1 MMQEM
6 YKCKF
11 CNKICKNSNSL
22 RQHELHCKEN
32 LNRVSPSPNFKN
44 NGNSTRGKIWITN
57 NVEQKIV
64 LPKEYEEIYSKQGWI
79 KGQSK
84 KYRDTLKGK
93 SKGIASSVEA
103 EIERRKKISETMRK
117 NHNAGGYRKGS
128 GRGKQGW
135 YKGIY
140 CDSSWELAFV
150 YYHLEN
156 NLDIKRCTDTRTYI
170 YEGVEHTY
178 IPDFVTKDG
187 IIEIKGYNT
196 KQALA
201 KHLQN
206 SDIKVLYYDDMKFYI
221 NYAIDKVGKD
231 FYKKLYGEVPK
242 RS

>member
-1 MMQEM
+1 M
-6 YKCKF
+6 YCQF
-11 CNKICKNSNSL
+11 CNKECKNLNSL
-22 RQHELHCKEN
+22 RQHEIRCN
-32 LNRVSPSPNFKN
+32 NNPNKIKIIPYYKN
-44 NGNSTRGKIWITN
+44 KVGSAKGRIWITDGIN
-57 NVEQKIV
+57 IKLVFPDNFENV
-64 LPKEYEEIYSKQGWI
+64 YSKEGWVR
-79 KGQSK
+79 GLSDAYK
-84 KYRDTLKGK
+84 KKQK
-93 SKGIASSVEA
+93 ENCKGIASSFEK
-103 EIERRKKISETMRK
+103 EIERKKKISETMKK
-117 NHNAGGYRKGS
+117 NHKAGGYRKGS

-156 NLDIKRCTDTRTYI
+156 NLDIKRCTESRKYI